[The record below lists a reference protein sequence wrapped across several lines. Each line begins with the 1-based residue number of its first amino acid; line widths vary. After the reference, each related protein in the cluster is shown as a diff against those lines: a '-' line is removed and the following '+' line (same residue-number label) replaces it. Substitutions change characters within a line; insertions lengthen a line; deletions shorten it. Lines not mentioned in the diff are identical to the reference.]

1 MVFVTVDEPKERRGM
16 RESYISLR
24 QIVVPNNPSQTKW
37 EECHLS
43 IYLFKLV
50 CPHIRFCAI
59 SVVLNIKKPMKQ
71 GYPQLVRMDNEKKI
85 DH

>member
-1 MVFVTVDEPKERRGM
+1 MVFVTVDEPQ
-16 RESYISLR
+16 REEGHARKLYQLKADR
-24 QIVVPNNPSQTKW
+24 CPNNPSQTKW

-43 IYLFKLV
+43 IYLFKLA